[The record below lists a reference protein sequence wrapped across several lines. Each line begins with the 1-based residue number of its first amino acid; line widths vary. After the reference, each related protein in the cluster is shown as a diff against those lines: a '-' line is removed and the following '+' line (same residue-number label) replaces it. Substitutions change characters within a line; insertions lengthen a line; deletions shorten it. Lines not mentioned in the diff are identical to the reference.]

1 MLMNDDKISREW
13 IRKAV
18 EEYRLKQAY
27 DAGDEM
33 RNTMVDWIEED
44 IDAAPP
50 APDWTPVTEG
60 LPKEAFGCMVTVW
73 DTDRRTQ
80 ENFETVLPYPVGYD
94 GETWNNAEGDVIPF
108 EVIAWQPWPS
118 PYKVPEIDLGRGV

>member
-1 MLMNDDKISREW
+1 MNDDTISREAL
-13 IRKAV
+13 RKDIEHLYSVYA
-18 EEYRLKQAY
+18 ENK
-27 DAGDEM
+27 
-33 RNTMVDWIEED
+33 DWFYTD
-44 IDAAPP
+44 VLAHIDNAPP
-50 APDWTPVTEG
+50 ASNWTPVTAG

-80 ENFETVLPYPVGYD
+80 EDFETVLPYPVGYD
-94 GETWNNAEGDVIPF
+94 GETWNDAEGDVIPF

>member
-1 MLMNDDKISREW
+1 MNDDKISREGLK
-13 IRKAV
+13 KAFNKWWGTDDIPATVV
-18 EEYRLKQAY
+18 EDL
-27 DAGDEM
+27 
-33 RNTMVDWIEED
+33 
-44 IDAAPP
+44 IDGAPP

-60 LPKEAFGCMVTVW
+60 LPKETFGCMVTVW

-80 ENFETVLPYPVGYD
+80 EDFETVLPYPVGYD
-94 GETWNNAEGDVIPF
+94 GETWNDAEGDVIPF

>member
-1 MLMNDDKISREW
+1 MNDDKISRE
-13 IRKAV
+13 A
-18 EEYRLKQAY
+18 LKETINSNIAQATKVGIIA
-27 DAGDEM
+27 DADYLWSLL
-33 RNTMVDWIEED
+33 NYA
-44 IDAAPP
+44 IDNAPP

-80 ENFETVLPYPVGYD
+80 EDFETVLPYPVGYD
-94 GETWNNAEGDVIPF
+94 GETWNDAEGDVIPF

-118 PYKVPEIDLGRGV
+118 PYKAPEIDLGRGV

>member
-1 MLMNDDKISREW
+1 MNDDTISREALE
-13 IRKAV
+13 KA
-18 EEYRLKQAY
+18 
-27 DAGDEM
+27 
-33 RNTMVDWIEED
+33 IEEVED
-44 IDAAPP
+44 NYDGYEPNDLGKFMNKVHDLIDNAPP
-50 APDWTPVTEG
+50 APDWTPVTAG

-80 ENFETVLPYPVGYD
+80 EDFETVLPYPVGYD
-94 GETWNNAEGDVIPF
+94 GENWNDAEGDVIPF